1 MKKSTISKQWS
12 NTTDLF
18 STLAVKSHKL
28 SMLWLMLFTL
38 LLVPTSMVAET
49 TTEDPRYVLF
59 KGLEGITDVTITD
72 NGNYPWRMLDSNAE
86 GMQDLGFTIPE
97 GSKGLMSSNYKVDK
111 SSSETVIRFNVS
123 KPILLTSQ
131 VLVSS
136 EFNFDIATITLDNKE
151 SWNISGI
158 KQKEIKALLSV
169 GEHSLK
175 LSYNK
180 DGSTNEGADRAFIY
194 GLETATTIS
203 DYVYVAESDATNTTL
218 TFKKFTPDNW
228 GSLDLSR
235 MAIVN
240 NERTVKEMCTNN
252 YSSIKNIIFDESFK
266 TYAPTSLK
274 DFFISCNALET
285 ISGLEYLNTANVE
298 NMSYMFYDCS
308 ALKSLDLTN
317 FNTANVT
324 YMYGMFDGCSA
335 LESLNLTNFNTAN
348 VENMSSM
355 FYDCSALKSLDLTN
369 FNTAKVEYMNN
380 MFDGCSALESLNLTN
395 FNTAKVEYM
404 NYMFDGCSALESL
417 NLTNFNTAE
426 VTNMSYMFKGCSA
439 LTSLDLTNFN
449 TAKVEYMSNM
459 FEGCSALTTIY
470 VSDKFVTSQV
480 TYSDDMFN
488 GCKSLK
494 GFIEHI
500 NNTDKTNHNYANYTT
515 GYFTKLVVKNGD
527 ERYGITGE
535 TTQLTVDNLALADNK
550 DFVAYEQFAAKDA
563 SYSRTINTT
572 WATLCLP
579 FEVSLTDQHFRAFKL
594 LSADEGTNTV
604 ELEELKTSIAAGTP
618 VIIKMKDG
626 ETQLKFSVANKAIAK
641 DVQTSETANGNYQLQ
656 GLYTQKEFSKD
667 ADNNCYI
674 VKGNKLMNPAMLL
687 EKTKVQKVASKPF
700 RAYMVEKSSAPAAG
714 AKMFSIAIG
723 GGTTAIDNLNTI
735 ANDKAE
741 YYDLQ
746 GKRLNE
752 PQKGINIVKRGNKT
766 MKVIIK

>member
-1 MKKSTISKQWS
+1 MKKSTNQFNVSHVNRMNNGGVKFRRIA
-12 NTTDLF
+12 LF
-18 STLAVKSHKL
+18 Q
-28 SMLWLMLFTL
+28 LMLLML
-38 LLVPTSMVAET
+38 LLLSTRMVAQN
-49 TTEDPRYVLF
+49 TTEDPRYALF
-59 KGLEGITDVTITD
+59 NLDGITDVTITD

-136 EFNFDIATITLDNKE
+136 ELNFDIATITLDNKE

-203 DYVYVAESDATNTTL
+203 DYVYVAESDATNSTL

-240 NERTVKEMCTNN
+240 NERTVKEMCTN
-252 YSSIKNIIFDESFK
+252 SSIKNIIFDESFK

-274 DFFISCNALET
+274 DFFIGCNALET

-298 NMSYMFYDCS
+298 NMSSMFYDCS

-369 FNTAKVEYMNN
+369 FNTANVTYMYG

-395 FNTAKVEYM
+395 FNTANVENM

-426 VTNMSYMFKGCSA
+426 VTDMSYMFKGCSA

-449 TAKVEYMSNM
+449 TAKVKYMRNM

-550 DFVAYEQFAAKDA
+550 DFVAYEQFAVKNA

-618 VIIKMKDG
+618 VIIKMNEG
-626 ETQLKFSVANKAIAK
+626 ETQLNFTVADKAIAK
-641 DVQTSETANGNYQLQ
+641 EVQTSETANGNYQLK
-656 GLYTQKEFSKD
+656 GLYIQKEFSKD

-674 VKGNKLMNPAMLL
+674 VKGDKLMNPAKLL
-687 EKTKVQKVASKPF
+687 ANTNVKKVASKPF
-700 RAYMVEKSSAPAAG
+700 RAYMVDNSSAPVAG

-723 GGTTAIDNLNTI
+723 GGTTAIDSLNTI

-752 PQKGINIVKRGNKT
+752 PQKGINIVKRGGKT